1 MRILSV
7 ASEAYPLVKTGGLAD
22 VVGALPAALVA
33 LEQDVRVLVPGY
45 PAVLGATEALEDWLP
60 LGDPLGAGA
69 CRLGLGR
76 LPGTTLRVWVIE
88 CPTLY
93 GRGGNPYVD
102 AAGVDWPDNHLRF
115 ALLARVAAL
124 ICDAG
129 ALLGWQPDLLHAH
142 DWQAGLAPA
151 YLALRAGRRPATVF
165 TIHNIQFPGIFPAA
179 ALPALGLPAECFS
192 IAGVEYHG
200 SLSFLKAGIFY
211 ADHVNTVSPTYA
223 LELLT
228 PDGGSGFHG
237 VLAAK
242 GSRFSGILNGIDT
255 ALWDPA
261 HDPALP
267 ARFSAD
273 APRGKA
279 AAKAAL
285 QREVGLAARAD
296 APLFG
301 VISRLTRQKGM
312 DLLVAALPELL
323 AGGSQLALLGTGERP
338 IEGALLAA
346 AQGHPE
352 AVHLRFDYDE
362 ALAHRIQAGSDAL
375 LVPSRHE
382 PCGLTQLY
390 AMRYGTLPVARRTGG
405 LADSVVDASVA
416 EAGTGFLFDQPTAVD
431 LSAAIRRA
439 SAAYRDP
446 VAWQRLRERAMTRD
460 FSWDASAR
468 RYLELFRALV

>member
-7 ASEAYPLVKTGGLAD
+7 ASEVYPLVKTGGLAD
-22 VVGALPAALVA
+22 VAGALPAALAA
-33 LEQDVRVLVPGY
+33 LGEDVRILVPGY
-45 PAVLGATEALEDWLP
+45 PAVLDATEGLGGWLP
-60 LGDPLGAGA
+60 LGDPLGAGE

-93 GRGGNPYVD
+93 GRPGNPYSD
-102 AAGVDWPDNHLRF
+102 AAGADWPDNHLRF

-124 ICDAG
+124 VCEAG
-129 ALLGWQPDLLHAH
+129 ALLGWPPDLLHAH

-179 ALPALGLPAECFS
+179 ALPALGLPRESYS
-192 IAGVEYHG
+192 INGVEYHG
-200 SLSFLKAGIFY
+200 NVSFLKAGLYY

-228 PDGGSGFHG
+228 PEGGSGFHG
-237 VLAAK
+237 ALAAK
-242 GSRFSGILNGIDT
+242 GDRFSGILNGIDT
-255 ALWDPA
+255 ALWN
-261 HDPALP
+261 P
-267 ARFSAD
+267 ARDAAIAVPFSA
-273 APRGKA
+273 AALQGKA
-279 AAKAAL
+279 IDKAAL
-285 QREVGLAARAD
+285 QREAGLAPQAE

-301 VISRLTRQKGM
+301 VISRLTGQKGM
-312 DLLVAALPELL
+312 DLLVGALPELL
-323 AGGSQLALLGTGERP
+323 AGGGQLVLLGTGERP
-338 IEGALLAA
+338 IEATLLAA
-346 AQGHPE
+346 AQAHPRH
-352 AVHLRFDYDE
+352 VHVRIGYDE
-362 ALAHRIQAGSDAL
+362 AFAHRIQAGSDAL

-405 LADSVVDASVA
+405 LADSVVDAAVPGA
-416 EAGTGFLFDQPTAVD
+416 ATGFLFDRGTVPELA
-431 LSAAIRRA
+431 AAIRRA
-439 SAAYRDP
+439 SAAYHDP
-446 VAWQRLRERAMTRD
+446 AGWGRLRERAMQQD

-468 RYLELFRALV
+468 RYLELFRSLA